1 MLDRTQAP
9 PLKKFEY
16 QGFPTYYT
24 QKLSNGIELI
34 LIPFGD
40 MPVLE
45 IQMVVQTGYCYE
57 PQNAVAQSAFKLLTD
72 GTPKYSSSELA
83 EKLDFYGSQIS
94 CSVGY
99 EQSSI
104 TLSTLT
110 KHVENTL
117 PLLFEVYYQANFP
130 ENEWFTYQQ
139 RMIKNLEIEEKKTQA
154 MASKFFLKRLWGNYP
169 YGKKV
174 TKEDFQVLDLEIIRK
189 YHQTEILKSQV
200 YLMVA
205 GKFEEQALYG
215 LIDRFFGQLALQ
227 PSSFVSLSQTLVPET
242 QIGEYLHKME
252 NQVQSSIR
260 LGHISISRNHP
271 DYEELQVLGTL
282 LGGFFGSRLMKNIRE
297 EKGYTYGIYGGFYG
311 MKENG
316 YFVVS
321 TDVANEYV
329 DSTLEEIYKEIQRI
343 QNEKVTEEELQVVK
357 NYMLGNLLSSMETP
371 FQIADTLSLL
381 KLNNL
386 TVEHLKKTFQLIKNI
401 KIERIMELANQYINL
416 NNMIV
421 VIAGTRNY

>member
-1 MLDRTQAP
+1 
-9 PLKKFEY
+9 
-16 QGFPTYYT
+16 
-24 QKLSNGIELI
+24 
-34 LIPFGD
+34 
-40 MPVLE
+40 
-45 IQMVVQTGYCYE
+45 
-57 PQNAVAQSAFKLLTD
+57 
-72 GTPKYSSSELA
+72 
-83 EKLDFYGSQIS
+83 
-94 CSVGY
+94 
-99 EQSSI
+99 
-104 TLSTLT
+104 
-110 KHVENTL
+110 
-117 PLLFEVYYQANFP
+117 
-130 ENEWFTYQQ
+130 
-139 RMIKNLEIEEKKTQA
+139 
-154 MASKFFLKRLWGNYP
+154 
-169 YGKKV
+169 
-174 TKEDFQVLDLEIIRK
+174 
-189 YHQTEILKSQV
+189 
-200 YLMVA
+200 MVA

-242 QIGEYLHKME
+242 QKGEYLHKME

-260 LGHISISRNHP
+260 LGHISIPKNHP

-297 EKGYTYGIYGGFYG
+297 EKGFTYGIYGGFYG
-311 MKENG
+311 MKEKG
-316 YFVVS
+316 YFMVS

-329 DSTLEEIYKEIQRI
+329 DATLEEIYKEIQRI

>member
-72 GTPKYSSSELA
+72 GTPKYSSSEFA
-83 EKLDFYGSQIS
+83 EKLDFYGSEIS

-117 PLLFEVYYQANFP
+117 PLLFEVYTQANFP

-139 RMIKNLEIEEKKTQA
+139 RMIKNLEIEGRKTQA

-189 YHQTEILKSQV
+189 YHQTEILKNQI
-200 YLMVA
+200 YLIVS
-205 GKFEEQALYG
+205 GNFEETTILKLLNEY
-215 LIDRFFGQLALQ
+215 FGKLVLNSNQT
-227 PSSFVSLSQTLVPET
+227 PSLSKILSPKSE
-242 QIGEYLHKME
+242 IGIYIHNMD
-252 NQVQSSIR
+252 NQVQSSIK
-260 LGHISISRNHP
+260 LGHISIPKNHP

-297 EKGYTYGIYGGFYG
+297 EKGFTYGIYGGFLG

-329 DSTLEEIYKEIQRI
+329 DATLEEIYKEIQRI

-371 FQIADTLSLL
+371 FQIADMLSLL

-401 KIERIMELANQYINL
+401 KTERITELANQYINL